1 MRKTR
6 VILWLALALPALA
19 QADASLKTPAA
30 LGPVIAMAPG
40 VLLVDARGLDAVRR
54 QPLQGATP
62 YVPGIKLVPGM
73 VVVVAGSDEQAMT
86 VATALAQSSGQTVYA
101 LSGGAGA
108 WQEILDERKRSPAA
122 VPFNFVIPH
131 NTCQQGK
138 PLQEY
143 KK

>member
-1 MRKTR
+1 MRKTL
-6 VILWLALALPALA
+6 VILWLALAISPLA
-19 QADASLKTPAA
+19 QADVSLKTPTA

-40 VLLVDARGLDAVRR
+40 VLLVDARGLDAVRQ

-62 YVPGIKLVPGM
+62 YVPGMKRIPGM
-73 VVVVAGSDEQAMT
+73 VVVVADNDEQAMA
-86 VATALAQSSGQTVYA
+86 VATALAQPDGQAVYA
-101 LSGGAGA
+101 LSGGPVA
-108 WQEILDERKRSPAA
+108 WQEILDERKKSPSA

>member
-1 MRKTR
+1 MSKGLI
-6 VILWLALALPALA
+6 ILWLALALPALA
-19 QADASLKTPAA
+19 QADASLKTPGA

-40 VLLVDARGLDAVRR
+40 VLLVDARGLEAVS
-54 QPLQGATP
+54 QQQLQGATP
-62 YVPGIKLVPGM
+62 YVQGMKLVPGM
-73 VVVVAGSDEQAMT
+73 VVVVADSDEQAMQ
-86 VATALAQSSGQTVYA
+86 VAAALTQPGGQAVYA
-101 LSGGAGA
+101 LSGGAKA
-108 WQEILDERKRSPAA
+108 WQEILDERKKSAAA